1 MCFADLW
8 PGMSRRMVL
17 FFVALMVFSMLPAA
31 SYGAVPD
38 EVTLPGAQA
47 FMLESPETGRDYL
60 IQVSVPD
67 APPPDTGYPVLYLL
81 DGNAYLPLMQV
92 ARDTVTRESPSEA
105 GNPLLIVAIGYP
117 DADRFAFEQR
127 AADYTP
133 PGAAR
138 NRAEGQHGGATRFLA
153 FINTRLKP
161 EIARRFQVDPDKEAL
176 FGHSFGGLFV
186 THVLM
191 TAPESFERYI
201 AISPSLWWYGD
212 DPLRALSEYD
222 LAVDTEVGV
231 APRLLI
237 GVGSLEQT
245 PGESERGTPKAEV
258 RRSRAM
264 VDNVGL
270 MAEWLDSLHPDWDI
284 QAKSFPGE
292 NHGSVMWPAAR
303 RAVEFLQQDSNV
315 VRGQ

>member
-1 MCFADLW
+1 
-8 PGMSRRMVL
+8 
-17 FFVALMVFSMLPAA
+17 MVFSMLPAA
-31 SYGAVPD
+31 SYGAVPG
-38 EVTLPGAQA
+38 EVTLPGTQT

-67 APPPDTGYPVLYLL
+67 APPPDAGYPVLYLL
-81 DGNAYLPLMQV
+81 DGNAYLPLIQV
-92 ARDTVTRESPSEA
+92 ARDTVTREGPSEG
-105 GNPLLIVAIGYP
+105 GNPLLIVAIGYQ
-117 DADRFAFEQR
+117 DTDRFAFEQR

-138 NRAEGQHGGATRFLA
+138 NREEGQYGGASRFLE

-161 EIARRFQVDPDKEAL
+161 DIARRFQVDPSQEAL

-186 THVLM
+186 THVLL

-212 DPLRALSEYD
+212 DPLRALSEYG
-222 LAVDTEVGV
+222 LAVDSAVDV

-237 GVGSLEQT
+237 GVGDLEQT

-270 MAEWLDSLHPDWDI
+270 MAGWLESLHPDWDI
-284 QAKSFPGE
+284 QAILFPGE

-303 RAVEFLQQDSNV
+303 RAVEFLQQDSNGMA
-315 VRGQ
+315 GQ